1 VLRKKKKKEIDG
13 RRGDELDLR
22 EDGKGKGVGACLCV
36 GGVLEC
42 ARDAVEVTMT
52 RVNDSSF
59 FFLF

>member
-1 VLRKKKKKEIDG
+1 
-13 RRGDELDLR
+13 LDLR

-36 GGVLEC
+36 GGVLEG
-42 ARDAVEVTMT
+42 ARDAVELTMT